1 MVWANLATIG
11 PRWDMPTA
19 DPSVASALLA
29 DFDAS
34 PSPYHAVATMKALL
48 DAAGFALAHP
58 GSGPVGRWYHVDG
71 GALVAWVVG
80 TDHHGASPLRLVGA
94 HTDSP
99 NLRIKP
105 QPDRSGA
112 GAARQLGV
120 EVYGGVL
127 LNSWLDRDLGLAGRV
142 VIEGVDGPEEYLMR
156 DDRALLRIPQ
166 LAIHLDGDIRQH
178 GLNLNPQRHL
188 SPVWGLGEGPTF
200 AAYLAEQVGVEADS
214 ILAYDIMA
222 YDLTPA
228 ALNGLGDEF
237 LCTARIDNLLSCF
250 LAVRALVEVAD
261 APGAAIPMIS
271 LFDHE
276 EVGSVST
283 TGAASPLVRQ
293 QIELVQAGLGAT
305 VVDAAVSRAASLVL
319 SADGAHA
326 THPNYADRHEPEHQ
340 VSLNGGPVLKINANQ
355 RYATDARSAGVFVR
369 ACRTADVPFQ
379 RFVNRTD
386 LACGSTIG
394 PATAAELGMAVV
406 DAGCPQYAMHSARE
420 TAGSHDPAWFQIV
433 LEQILRG

>member
-1 MVWANLATIG
+1 
-11 PRWDMPTA
+11 MPTA

-34 PSPYHAVATMKALL
+34 PTPYHAVSTVRAAL
-48 DAAGFALAHP
+48 DAAGFAPADV
-58 GSGPVGRWYHVDG
+58 GAGPVGRWYHADG
-71 GALVAWVVG
+71 GAIVAWVVG
-80 TDHHGASPLRLVGA
+80 PDHHASSPMRLVGA

-105 QPDRSGA
+105 QPDRVGA

-142 VIEGVDGPEEYLMR
+142 VVEGTDGSEEHLVR
-156 DDRALLRIPQ
+156 DDRPLLRIPQ
-166 LAIHLDGDIRQH
+166 LAIHLDGDIRQQ
-178 GLNLNPQRHL
+178 GLKLNAQQHL
-188 SPVWGLGEGPTF
+188 SPVWGLGDGPTF
-200 AAYLAEQVGVEADS
+200 AEYLADQVGVAADAV
-214 ILAYDIMA
+214 LAYDVMA
-222 YDLTPA
+222 HDLTPA
-228 ALNGLGDEF
+228 ALNGLGGEF

-250 LAVRALVEVAD
+250 LAVRALLAVAD
-261 APGAAIPMIS
+261 APGDAIPMIS

-283 TGAASPLVRQ
+283 TGAASPLLRH
-293 QIELVQAGLGAT
+293 QIELVQAGFGAT
-305 VVDAAVSRAASLVL
+305 AADAAASRAASLVL

-326 THPNYADRHEPEHQ
+326 THPNYADRHEPDHQ
-340 VSLNGGPVLKINANQ
+340 ISLNAGPVLKINANQ
-355 RYATDARSAGVFVR
+355 RYATDARSGAAFVA
-369 ACRTADVPFQ
+369 ACRSADVPFQ

-386 LACGSTIG
+386 LGCGSTIG
-394 PATAAELGMAVV
+394 PATAGELGIAVV

-420 TAGSHDPAWFQIV
+420 TAGSHDPAWFQAV
-433 LEQILRG
+433 LEVVLRG